1 MADAGL
7 NKLSDHIST
16 LNTSTTV
23 AQSITNVVIG
33 STDLNGV
40 DFGVNFDV
48 IVNTNDSGQ
57 GSFRQF
63 IINSNELANT
73 NLDQEDNPLGGVTF
87 EKPLGWETSIFMMPT
102 AGLHSIVNT
111 TVYPNITDDFTHIS
125 GYTQAG
131 SSQGDIASRII
142 NIGISSPSNLIDALI
157 IDADNTT
164 ISGLCLL
171 YTSPSPRDQRGSRM
185 PSSA

>member
-1 MADAGL
+1 MCKVVG
-7 NKLSDHIST
+7 
-16 LNTSTTV
+16 
-23 AQSITNVVIG
+23 NVVIG

-63 IINSNELANT
+63 IINSNELSNS
-73 NLDQEDNPLGGVTF
+73 NLDQEDDPTSGVNF
-87 EKPLGWETSIFMMPT
+87 SKPLGIETSIFMMPT
-102 AGLHSIVNT
+102 PG
-111 TVYPNITDDFTHIS
+111 
-125 GYTQAG
+125 
-131 SSQGDIASRII
+131 
-142 NIGISSPSNLIDALI
+142 
-157 IDADNTT
+157 
-164 ISGLCLL
+164 CLL